1 MKDLR
6 DVNVKLKKPQPRD
19 QQLTVTV
26 IVTWSLLLVGGLI
39 MFFLLG

>member
-6 DVNVKLKKPQPRD
+6 DVNVKLKKPQPHD

-26 IVTWSLLLVGGLI
+26 VVTWSLLLVVGLI
-39 MFFLLG
+39 MFFWLG

>member
-26 IVTWSLLLVGGLI
+26 IVTWLNGLCELRRI
-39 MFFLLG
+39 